1 MAGMNDLDIRDFTT
15 VASVLDSDHVVLSLF
30 SGKSGKMKVGLFRSV
45 VAKGI
50 APSVS
55 PDGYWLVGEL
65 NTGVLAEGKTP
76 ELRKA
81 EDGIEMKYAN
91 EGDEHWHMLVPFS
104 DLKMMFEDLNPE
116 QIDEIRLKYEDLT
129 EEQVKELQKP
139 ATDMIAVLEKT
150 NKDVAETEA
159 LRVEAENERG
169 KAEEARIQAEL
180 LRQEAA
186 DRHEQSQQEWS
197 EAESARE
204 SNEAERQTA
213 EALRRE
219 AETDRVETD
228 EKRKEDYERIRSSL
242 VTESM
247 IVVIPEEEYENA
259 VNAGT
264 IDGTKL
270 YFAYEEE

>member
-15 VASVLDSDHVVLSLF
+15 VASVTDSDHVVLSLF

-150 NKDVAETEA
+150 NKDVAEAED

-169 KAEEARIQAEL
+169 KAEEARIQ
-180 LRQEAA
+180 
-186 DRHEQSQQEWS
+186 
-197 EAESARE
+197 
-204 SNEAERQTA
+204 
-213 EALRRE
+213 
-219 AETDRVETD
+219 
-228 EKRKEDYERIRSSL
+228 
-242 VTESM
+242 
-247 IVVIPEEEYENA
+247 
-259 VNAGT
+259 
-264 IDGTKL
+264 
-270 YFAYEEE
+270 

>member
-1 MAGMNDLDIRDFTT
+1 MGGMNNLDIRDFTT
-15 VASVLDSDHVVLSLF
+15 VASVTDSDHVVLSLF

-76 ELRKA
+76 ELRKG
-81 EDGIEMKYAN
+81 EDGIEMKYVN
-91 EGDEHWHMLVPFS
+91 EGDEHWHVLIPFS

-150 NKDVAETEA
+150 NKDVSETEE

-169 KAEEARIQAEL
+169 KSEEARNKAEFI
-180 LRQEAA
+180 RQESSEIYA
-186 DRHEQSQQEWS
+186 RNQKVWS

-204 SNEAERQTA
+204 SGETERQKA
-213 EALRRE
+213 EALRQKTE
-219 AETDRVETD
+219 KDRVETD
-228 EKRKEDYERIRSSL
+228 MKRREDYESIRSSL
-242 VTESM
+242 ITESM
-247 IVVIPEEEYENA
+247 FFLLSEEEYENR
-259 VNAGT
+259 VNEGT
-264 IDGTKL
+264 LDDTKL
-270 YFAYEEE
+270 YFAYEI